1 MRFLYSFI
9 LYLLTPVVILR
20 LVWQGRDSIDYL
32 KRWKERFGFIPVNK
46 ISNCVIWIHAV
57 SVGEIQAARPLINLL
72 FRYYP
77 DHVIVVTT
85 TTLTGARILKQHY
98 GNKIVHYYFPYDLP
112 GVIKRFIRRLAP
124 KLLIILETEIWPN
137 LIHFCHVNSIP
148 IALVNARMSE
158 LSAKKYKRLLRLT
171 QSTIKKIDI
180 ISAQSDLDAER
191 FVELGADNEKIHNSG
206 NLKFD
211 IETTASIKEKGHL
224 IRQKFSPHRPVWIA
238 ASTHPGEEELLLQV
252 FSKVLSRIPDCLLV
266 IVPRHP
272 ERANNI
278 QTLCNRN
285 NFNSI
290 CKSREQAY
298 GSTTSIFI
306 LDTLG
311 ELPAYYSAS
320 DVAFVGG
327 SLVPVGGHNLLEP
340 ASLGL
345 PIITGPYL
353 FNFSEISQALCNIEV
368 AWIIGDLNGIANKV
382 IELLLDA
389 ELRLDA
395 GDKGRKFVQSNI
407 GNANKTLN
415 LISNL
420 L

>member
-9 LYLLTPVVILR
+9 LYLLIPIVIFR
-20 LVWQGRDSIDYL
+20 LIWQGRHSIDYL
-32 KRWKERFGFIPVNK
+32 KRWKERFGFIPVTEDNNQ
-46 ISNCVIWIHAV
+46 IIWIHAV

-72 FRYYP
+72 SRSCP
-77 DHVIVVTT
+77 DYIIVVTT
-85 TTLTGARILKQHY
+85 TTLTGARILKQHF
-98 GNKIVHYYFPYDLP
+98 GTKVAHYYFPYDLP
-112 GVIKRFIRRLAP
+112 DVIKRFIKRLAP

-137 LIHFCHVNSIP
+137 LIYYCHNNSIP
-148 IALVNARMSE
+148 IALVNARMSDM
-158 LSAKKYKRLLRLT
+158 SAKKYQRLSGLT
-171 QSTIKKIDI
+171 RNTLKKINI
-180 ISAQSDLDAER
+180 ISAQSELDAKR
-191 FVELGADNEKIHNSG
+191 FVKLGADKNNVFNSG

-238 ASTHPGEEELLLQV
+238 ASTHPGEEELILQI
-252 FSKVLSRIPDCLLV
+252 FSKVLTEIPDCLLV

-278 QTLCNRN
+278 LMLCNRN

-290 CKSREQAY
+290 CKSQEQGY
-298 GSTTSIFI
+298 GSNTNIFI

-340 ASLGL
+340 ANLGL

-353 FNFSEISQALCNIEV
+353 FNFSEISKALCNIEV
-368 AWIIGDLNGIANKV
+368 AWIIGDLTGIASKLV
-382 IELLLDA
+382 ELLSDA
-389 ELRLDA
+389 ELRHLI
-395 GDKGRKFVQSNI
+395 GNKGRKFVQSNI
-407 GNANKTLN
+407 GAANKTFN
-415 LISNL
+415 LISKL